1 MFPFSIANAAAGAES
16 DEKGRQYAFNVQIL
30 SVYMTHFGEICSVEV
45 ATFYQISRSAIKK
58 AGDFWPISAGM
69 RLRKSC
75 PVIITETGNGARSI
89 TVEGYE
95 TQWLERY
102 QDEALKLREM

>member
-58 AGDFWPISAGM
+58 NRGFLANIGRYAPQKIMSGHHYWSGKWQHAASRSRAMISGT
-69 RLRKSC
+69 L
-75 PVIITETGNGARSI
+75 SI
-89 TVEGYE
+89 
-95 TQWLERY
+95 
-102 QDEALKLREM
+102 